1 MHGAMSFLDIS
12 SSTPSFS
19 FQKCTS
25 VNRPTSISLTIPKLG
40 PTPGLS
46 SPLNLSCFSYT
57 SSFTLYKCFLELP
70 GGHSLARNAQVTL
83 FCKIFG
89 LFGTF
94 FFFFFFFE
102 ARFFLELEP
111 ELDFFETIF
120 FFCCAT
126 GVRTGVRFL
135 GERRKL
141 RTYTKNA
148 QSLVYFSFI
157 FLLAGV
163 HTVGVHTRPHI
174 QKTKYRSI

>member
-1 MHGAMSFLDIS
+1 MQGAMSFLDIS
-12 SSTPSFS
+12 SSIPSFS

-94 FFFFFFFE
+94 FFFFFE

-111 ELDFFETIF
+111 ELDFFATTF
-120 FFCCAT
+120 FFCFAT